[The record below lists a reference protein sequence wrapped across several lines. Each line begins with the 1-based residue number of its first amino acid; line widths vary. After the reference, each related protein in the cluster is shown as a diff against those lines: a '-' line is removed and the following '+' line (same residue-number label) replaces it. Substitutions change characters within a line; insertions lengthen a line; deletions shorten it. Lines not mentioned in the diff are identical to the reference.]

1 MKPPHVR
8 RGVALAVALAALAAA
23 EARAQALSLDEATRC
38 LERNAPRKT
47 LSFKAD
53 FAKVDRLGGER
64 KSRATVLG
72 KQLADGLRRV
82 VMRFDKPADV
92 RGTAMLMIES
102 KDGPSDF
109 YVYSPDDRKVRRVAG
124 RSNSGLF
131 GTDFSYDDFENWRSF
146 QRTGKSERL
155 PDAEVSGRAV
165 YVVTSVPP
173 GTAEAPAT
181 YEKVVTSVDR
191 ETCVILQV
199 ESFETGGRLRKV
211 LRADPAH
218 VQKVGEVYI
227 GEAIEL
233 EDVVEQTHTVVK
245 LDDVKLDTEIPDSR
259 FSPKD
264 LSSSN

>member
-1 MKPPHVR
+1 MARPHVGMR
-8 RGVALAVALAALAAA
+8 VALALALAAFATG
-23 EARAQALSLDEATRC
+23 EARAQALSLDEATSC
-38 LERNAPRKT
+38 LERNTPKKT

-53 FAKVDRLGGER
+53 FVKVDRLGGER

-82 VMRFDKPADV
+82 VMRFDKPTDV

-146 QRTGKSERL
+146 QRTGKAERL
-155 PDAEVSGRAV
+155 RDGEVSGRAV
-165 YVVTSVPP
+165 YVVSSVPP

-181 YEKVVTSVDR
+181 YEKVITSVDR

-199 ESFETGGRLRKV
+199 ESFEPGGRLRKV

-218 VQKVGEVYI
+218 VQKI
-227 GEAIEL
+227 GTLYVAGAVEL
-233 EDVVEQTHTVVK
+233 EDVVDQTHTNVK
-245 LDDVKLDTEIPDSR
+245 LDEVKLDVDIPDGR
-259 FSPKD
+259 FRPTD
-264 LSSSN
+264 LSSGS